1 MVLHEK
7 IEERH
12 KPENCGSGLLLETWP
27 CLEVRA
33 LAALPISKGHPNQNR
48 FSASVKKF
56 V

>member
-1 MVLHEK
+1 MVQHEEV
-7 IEERH
+7 EERH
-12 KPENCGSGLLLETWP
+12 KHENSGRGLLETCQ

-33 LAALPISKGHPNQNR
+33 LAALPIAKGHPNQNR